1 VISLFGAMMLAYAG
15 LIIVLIAAAQ
25 ALVGPLRSSSVEPL
39 VGTIRR
45 TFVCAQR
52 PGAAFMRHLGED
64 HATILC
70 LWR

>member
-1 VISLFGAMMLAYAG
+1 MILAHAG

-25 ALVGPLRSSSVEPL
+25 ALARVMPDWAASLIVGGTVPL